1 MKWPWFDKLYS
12 KSVQA
17 YLPDT
22 WMILFISL
30 GTHVLRKKT
39 EGLHSVWFLF
49 SSYVHISLKHKAK
62 EMCLMAKLQGPKK
75 SITDKRSITKK
86 ALTWIKTWGIQ
97 RKAETAR
104 GGIINKAQNSLE

>member
-1 MKWPWFDKLYS
+1 
-12 KSVQA
+12 
-17 YLPDT
+17 
-22 WMILFISL
+22 
-30 GTHVLRKKT
+30 
-39 EGLHSVWFLF
+39 
-49 SSYVHISLKHKAK
+49 
-62 EMCLMAKLQGPKK
+62 MCLMAKLQGPKK